1 MRKDICEATFMAKVN
16 NIKINYSRIAKQYGC
31 DPRTVKSYY
40 ERDETLPLKRKT
52 RIIKRTTDGFEEII
66 KDKYLIDGAPAIA
79 IYNLLKE
86 KYKYKG
92 SYSSIKRFTHSLKE
106 EKSKEATVRFET
118 SPGIQ
123 CQIDWK
129 ESVTLFNKN
138 NEPITINIFLGILGY
153 SRYKYIELTFDRNQ
167 PTLFK
172 CLVNMFKYFDGVPKE
187 LLFDNMKTV
196 VDRPR
201 TQFNKVVFNDTFYS
215 FSKDA
220 LFTPLACLP
229 YTPKTK
235 GKVETLAK
243 VMNRLK
249 VYNHEFSDSNDLYKI
264 VNSLL
269 DEINNLKSESTKEKP
284 IDRFQKEKEYLSPL
298 SNIECLNGYFK
309 AIPLT
314 RKVPKDSMIMY
325 KENKYSV
332 PEKYIGKIVT
342 IDIKENYLYIY
353 YNNSFITKHLISSKP
368 FNYHKDHYITSLSHS
383 VKDERMIED
392 MCETNLKIFDKLW
405 GNNKWVVI

>member
-1 MRKDICEATFMAKVN
+1 MRKDICEAIFMAKRN
-16 NIKINYSRIAKQYGC
+16 DIKINYSKIARTYGC

-40 ERDETLPLKRKT
+40 ERDETIPLKRKE
-52 RIIKRTTDGFEEII
+52 RIITKVTDGLEEII
-66 KDKYLIDGAPAIA
+66 KDKYLVDGAPAIA
-79 IYNLLKE
+79 IYNFLKDR
-86 KYKYKG
+86 YKYNG
-92 SYSSIKRFTHSLKE
+92 SYSTIKRFTHSLKE
-106 EKSKEATVRFET
+106 EKTKEATVRFET

-129 ESVTLFNKN
+129 ESLTLLNKDN
-138 NEPITINIFLGILGY
+138 IPITVNIFLGILGY
-153 SRYKYIELTFDRNQ
+153 SRYKYIELTFDRSQ

-172 CLVNMFKYFDGVPKE
+172 CLTNMFTYYGGVPKE

-201 TQFNKVVFNDTFYS
+201 TQFSKVVFNDIFYS
-215 FSKDA
+215 FSKDSS
-220 LFTPLACLP
+220 FTPLACLP

-235 GKVETLAK
+235 GKVETLAR

-249 VYNHEFSDSNDLYKI
+249 VYNHEFIDSSDLIRI
-264 VNSLL
+264 VHSLL
-269 DEINNLKSESTKEKP
+269 KEINNEKSESTKEKP
-284 IDRFQKEKEYLSPL
+284 IDRFKKEKEYLSPIP
-298 SNIECLNGYFK
+298 NIECLNGYFK

-332 PEKYIGKIVT
+332 PEKYIGKMVSIE
-342 IDIKENYLYIY
+342 IKENYLYIY

-368 FNYHKDHYITSLSHS
+368 FNYHKEHYIMSMSHS
-383 VKDERMIED
+383 IKDEKLIED
-392 MCETNLKIFDKLW
+392 ICEENLKIFDKL
-405 GNNKWVVI
+405 

>member
-1 MRKDICEATFMAKVN
+1 MRKDIYEAIFMAKRN
-16 NIKINYSRIAKQYGC
+16 NIKVNYSKIARTYGC

-40 ERDETLPLKRKT
+40 ERDETIPLKRKE
-52 RIIKRTTDGFEEII
+52 RIIKKVIDGLEEII

-79 IYNLLKE
+79 IYHFLKE
-86 KYKYKG
+86 RYNFKG

-106 EKSKEATVRFET
+106 EKDKEATVRFET

-129 ESVTLFNKN
+129 ESLTLFNKN
-138 NEPITINIFLGILGY
+138 NEPIVVNIFLGILGY
-153 SRYKYIELTFDRNQ
+153 SRLKYIELTFDRSQ
-167 PTLFK
+167 PTLFR
-172 CLVNMFKYFDGVPKE
+172 CLTNMFKYFNGVPRE

-201 TQFNKVVFNDTFYS
+201 TQFSKVVFNDTFYS
-215 FSKDA
+215 FSKDSS
-220 LFTPLACLP
+220 FIPLACLP

-235 GKVETLAK
+235 GKVETLARI
-243 VMNRLK
+243 MNRLK
-249 VYNHEFSDSNDLYKI
+249 VYNHEFIDSSDLFNL

-269 DEINNLKSESTKEKP
+269 EEINNETSESTKERP
-284 IDRFQKEKEYLSPL
+284 IDRFKKEKEYLSPIP
-298 SNIECLNGYFK
+298 NIECLNGYFK

-332 PEKYIGKIVT
+332 PEKYIGKTVSIE
-342 IDIKENYLYIY
+342 IKENYLYIY
-353 YNNSFITKHLISSKP
+353 YNNSFITKHLVSSKP

-383 VKDERMIED
+383 IKDERMIED
-392 MCETNLKIFDKLW
+392 MCEANLKIFDKL
-405 GNNKWVVI
+405 

>member
-1 MRKDICEATFMAKVN
+1 MRKDVFEAIFMAKRES
-16 NIKINYSRIAKQYGC
+16 IKVNYSKIARIYGC

-40 ERDETLPLKRKT
+40 ERDETIPLKRKE
-52 RIIKRTTDGFEEII
+52 RIIKKVTDGFEEII
-66 KDKYLIDGAPAIA
+66 KDKFLVDGAPAIA
-79 IYNLLKE
+79 IYNFIK
-86 KYKYKG
+86 KQYNFKG

-106 EKSKEATVRFET
+106 EKTKEATVRFET

-129 ESVTLFNKN
+129 ESLTLLNKDN
-138 NEPITINIFLGILGY
+138 IPITVNIFLGILGY
-153 SRYKYIELTFDRNQ
+153 SRYKYIELTFDRSQ

-172 CLVNMFKYFDGVPKE
+172 CLTNMFNYFNGVPKE

-201 TQFNKVVFNDTFYS
+201 TQFSKVVFNDIFYS

-220 LFTPLACLP
+220 SFIPLACLP

-235 GKVETLAK
+235 GKVETLARI
-243 VMNRLK
+243 MNRLK
-249 VYNHEFSDSNDLYKI
+249 VYNHEFNDSNDLIKI
-264 VNSLL
+264 VSSLL
-269 DEINNLKSESTKEKP
+269 EEINSEISESTKEPP
-284 IDRFQKEKEYLSPL
+284 IDRFKKEKEYLSPIP
-298 SNIECLNGYFK
+298 NIECLNGYFK

-332 PEKYIGKIVT
+332 PEKYIGKIVS
-342 IDIKENYLYIY
+342 IEVKEGYLYIY

-368 FNYHKDHYITSLSHS
+368 FNYHKEHYITYLSHS
-383 VKDERMIED
+383 VKDERLIED
-392 MCETNLKIFDKLW
+392 MCEENLRIFDKL
-405 GNNKWVVI
+405 

>member
-1 MRKDICEATFMAKVN
+1 MRKDICEAIFMAKRN
-16 NIKINYSRIAKQYGC
+16 DIKINYSKIARTYGC
-31 DPRTVKSYY
+31 DPRTVKSYF
-40 ERDETLPLKRKT
+40 ERDETIPLKRKE
-52 RIIKRTTDGFEEII
+52 RIITKVTDGLEEII
-66 KDKYLIDGAPAIA
+66 KDKYLVDGAPAIA
-79 IYNLLKE
+79 IYNFLKDR
-86 KYKYKG
+86 YKYNG
-92 SYSSIKRFTHSLKE
+92 SYSTIKRFTHSLKE
-106 EKSKEATVRFET
+106 EKTKEATVRFET

-129 ESVTLFNKN
+129 ESLALLNKDN
-138 NEPITINIFLGILGY
+138 IPITVNVFLGILGY
-153 SRYKYIELTFDRNQ
+153 SRYKYIELTFDRSQ

-172 CLVNMFKYFDGVPKE
+172 CLTNMFTYYGGVPKE

-201 TQFNKVVFNDTFYS
+201 TQFSKVVFNDIFYS
-215 FSKDA
+215 FSKDSS
-220 LFTPLACLP
+220 FTPLACLP

-235 GKVETLAK
+235 GKVETLAR

-249 VYNHEFSDSNDLYKI
+249 VYNHEFNDSSDLIRI
-264 VNSLL
+264 VESLL
-269 DEINNLKSESTKEKP
+269 EEINNEVSESTKEKP
-284 IDRFQKEKEYLSPL
+284 IDRFKKEKEYLSPIP
-298 SNIECLNGYFK
+298 NIECLYGYFK

-332 PEKYIGKIVT
+332 PEKYIGKTVS

-368 FNYHKDHYITSLSHS
+368 FNYHKEHYIESLSHS
-383 VKDERMIED
+383 VKDERLIEY
-392 MCETNLKIFDKLW
+392 MCEENLKIFDKL
-405 GNNKWVVI
+405 

>member
-1 MRKDICEATFMAKVN
+1 MRKDIYEAIFMAKRN
-16 NIKINYSRIAKQYGC
+16 NIKVNYSKIARTYGC

-40 ERDETLPLKRKT
+40 ERDETIPLKRKE
-52 RIIKRTTDGFEEII
+52 RIIKKVIDGLEEII

-79 IYNLLKE
+79 IYHFLKE
-86 KYKYKG
+86 RYNFKG

-106 EKSKEATVRFET
+106 EKDKEATVRFET

-129 ESVTLFNKN
+129 ESLTLFNKN
-138 NEPITINIFLGILGY
+138 NEPIVVNIFLGILGY
-153 SRYKYIELTFDRNQ
+153 SRLKYIELTFDRSQ
-167 PTLFK
+167 PTLFR
-172 CLVNMFKYFDGVPKE
+172 CLTNMFKYFNGVPRE

-201 TQFNKVVFNDTFYS
+201 TQFSKVVFNDTFYS

-220 LFTPLACLP
+220 SFIPLACLP

-235 GKVETLAK
+235 GKVETLARI
-243 VMNRLK
+243 MNRLK
-249 VYNHEFSDSNDLYKI
+249 VYNHEFIDSSDLFNL

-269 DEINNLKSESTKEKP
+269 EEINNETSESTKERP
-284 IDRFQKEKEYLSPL
+284 IDRFKKEKEYLSPIP
-298 SNIECLNGYFK
+298 NIECLNGYFK

-332 PEKYIGKIVT
+332 PEKYIGKTVSIE
-342 IDIKENYLYIY
+342 IKENYLYIY
-353 YNNSFITKHLISSKP
+353 YNNSFITKHLVSSKP

-383 VKDERMIED
+383 IKDERMIED
-392 MCETNLKIFDKLW
+392 MCEANLKIFDKL
-405 GNNKWVVI
+405 